1 MDTTFTT
8 TPGRRRTPSRDH
20 TQVRKVHLDTY
31 ARKRAGIS
39 DAEVVQQQQVA
50 EIIPSTASIPQSI
63 PQNTIPVQPVLQQIQ
78 PAAPVT
84 PVAIPAQPVVPVV
97 NSVVPQSAEVAPAQP
112 VQQQPA
118 VHTSQPKASY
128 LESITTRQPN
138 YHTQA
143 HVPQQSS
150 VTLPQAQIQQPP
162 EATPAQSEHLEAN
175 LKALYTPT
183 LTEQMTSAN
192 TSSASHIR
200 TVVASALTCGVLAIA
215 VFGFVTRLDAQPVIA
230 QPIGAPVI
238 EVEVPVAQ
246 TAPKG
251 KPTSNTNDRVARD
264 PSHPVRLVISSIG
277 VNAQVDGLGTT
288 SEGLIAVPQAYGVV
302 GWYNKGAIPGKP
314 GPAVM
319 VGHFTGGYGGVFD
332 KLGDLK
338 NGDLITT
345 TNGRGESVTY
355 KVTRKKEYAKD
366 KVPMQQIFEKSDE
379 SKLEIITCAGK
390 WQSDSYNNRLVVSA
404 EIVK

>member
-20 TQVRKVHLDTY
+20 THVRKVHLDTY

-39 DAEVVQQQQVA
+39 ETEVVQQQAVDPTSS
-50 EIIPSTASIPQSI
+50 ISSIPQSI
-63 PQNTIPVQPVLQQIQ
+63 PQTVTPIEPAVQQVQPVGAVAPVATPVQRVAPVAPQSVKVAPVQP
-78 PAAPVT
+78 A
-84 PVAIPAQPVVPVV
+84 
-97 NSVVPQSAEVAPAQP
+97 
-112 VQQQPA
+112 QQQPVA
-118 VHTSQPKASY
+118 PTSQPEASY
-128 LESITTRQPN
+128 LDSITKRQQN
-138 YHTQA
+138 YHTPVQVA
-143 HVPQQSS
+143 QKSPVE
-150 VTLPQAQIQQPP
+150 LPQAQPQQQPTS
-162 EATPAQSEHLEAN
+162 TPPQSEHLEAN

-251 KPTSNTNDRVARD
+251 KPSSSANDRVARD

-366 KVPMQQIFEKSDE
+366 KVPMQKIFEKSND
-379 SKLEIITCAGK
+379 SRLEIITCAGK
-390 WQSDSYNNRLVVSA
+390 WQSDSYDNRLVVSA
-404 EIVK
+404 ELVK

>member
-8 TPGRRRTPSRDH
+8 TPGRSRVLSRDH
-20 TQVRKVHLDTY
+20 TQVRKVHLDSY

-39 DAEVVQQQQVA
+39 DTEVVQQQAVQHAPAV
-50 EIIPSTASIPQSI
+50 SSILQSI
-63 PQNTIPVQPVLQQIQ
+63 PQTTTPVQPAIQ
-78 PAAPVT
+78 HVQPVVTVAPVVT
-84 PVAIPAQPVVPVV
+84 PVQRVAPVA
-97 NSVVPQSAEVAPAQP
+97 PQSIKGVPAQP
-112 VQQQPA
+112 VQQQSA
-118 VHTSQPKASY
+118 VHTSQPEASY
-128 LESITTRQPN
+128 LDSITKRQQN
-138 YHTQA
+138 YHTPAQVA
-143 HVPQQSS
+143 QQSP
-150 VTLPQAQIQQPP
+150 VALTQAQTQVQTT
-162 EATPAQSEHLEAN
+162 AAPAQSEHLEAN

-215 VFGFVTRLDAQPVIA
+215 VFGFITRMDAQPVIA

-238 EVEVPVAQ
+238 EVEVPVTQ

-251 KPTSNTNDRVARD
+251 KPSNSTNNRVARD

-332 KLGDLK
+332 KLGELK

-345 TNGRGESVTY
+345 TNGKGESVTY

-366 KVPMQQIFEKSDE
+366 KVPMQKIFEKSDD
-379 SKLEIITCAGK
+379 SRLEIITCAGK
-390 WQSDSYNNRLVVSA
+390 WQSDSYDNRLVVSA
-404 EIVK
+404 ELVK